1 MRMEGLFTQYGFTH
15 NSLLESERD
24 KGKVKY
30 IEIPPRERTAQQGG
44 GYERVTGAFDQCL

>member
-1 MRMEGLFTQYGFTH
+1 MV
-15 NSLLESERD
+15 LLITVFLRVKGI